1 MTILTIGH
9 SNHDAEQ
16 FIDLLRQHGVTAL
29 ADVRSSPYS
38 RRYPHY
44 CKGPLSAALRSV
56 GISYVFLGDQLGGRP
71 SASMLTADGFADYA
85 RMAQQGPFREGL
97 TRLKAGTQRYRLALM
112 CSEADPADCHRA
124 LLVARH
130 LAADGMDIGH
140 ILRDG
145 RVETQA
151 ALETRLL
158 ALAGLA
164 HDDLF
169 TPVDERMV
177 AAYQRRAA
185 KVAWRPETAEDEE

>member
-44 CKGPLSAALRSV
+44 GKGPLSAALRSV
-56 GISYVFLGDQLGGRP
+56 DISYVFLGDQLGGRP

-97 TRLKAGTQRYRLALM
+97 ARLKAGTQRYRLALM

-124 LLVARH
+124 LLVARQ
-130 LAADGMDIGH
+130 LAADGIDVGH

-145 RVETQA
+145 RVETHS

-169 TPVDERMV
+169 TPLDERLF

-185 KVAWRPETAEDEE
+185 RVAWRPETAEDEE